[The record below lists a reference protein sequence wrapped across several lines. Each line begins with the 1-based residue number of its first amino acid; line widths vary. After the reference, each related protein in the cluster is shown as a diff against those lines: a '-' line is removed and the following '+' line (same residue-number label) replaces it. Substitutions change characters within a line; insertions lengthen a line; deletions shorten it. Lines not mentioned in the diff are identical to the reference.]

1 MPPTR
6 VSGAGREPIMT
17 RCSLCH
23 DWYAEGS
30 GTHICVPAGVLTLA
44 ATRFASRNGTPRAEG
59 DRSGETTVA
68 YHPGDDAGDSQ
79 GRDDLLDD
87 EPPAPDVLLGTTIGQ
102 YRLDAM
108 IGQGSMGRVYRA
120 HHLGLHRVCA
130 IKVIDP
136 ALVARQPLI
145 RERFWAEARAVAN
158 LLHPNVV
165 TIHNLGSDR
174 GFHFIEMEYVP
185 GGVSLRESIVR
196 DGAFDPIRA
205 STLVRQVVLALQA
218 AHQSGLVHR
227 DVKPANVLL
236 NTNGEAKLADF
247 GLVRRVAELERA
259 GVPVAGTPTYMAPE
273 LFVGVPASHR
283 SDFYAVGVMYFYL
296 LSARLP
302 FASDQISQLVIK
314 HQRDP
319 IPDVRDHDTAIPDVV
334 GAIIKRCLA
343 KRPEERYD
351 SADEL
356 AAHLQSVIYQLRDTD
371 SLIREALDGI
381 DCFAQGGH
389 DHYRIVFRLPQDR
402 LQEVYVDV
410 SQGPSG
416 ERLLSVFSVCAPAE
430 PKNFE
435 FALRLNDRLS
445 YGSLSVRNVHGD
457 PMFVMN
463 RTFARDHVCA
473 LDIRAAM
480 LEIARRSDRVEQ
492 QLTNIDLF

>member
-1 MPPTR
+1 M
-6 VSGAGREPIMT
+6 I
-17 RCSLCH
+17 RCPLC
-23 DWYAEGS
+23 DSYFAEGI
-30 GTHICVPAGVLTLA
+30 GAHVCVPAGSLRMAFSNVSRTSGHA
-44 ATRFASRNGTPRAEG
+44 AASGTEG
-59 DRSGETTVA
+59 DPFGDTVA
-68 YHPGDDAGDSQ
+68 YRPLDDDDSS
-79 GRDDLLDD
+79 GLADFPDDVEAPPPPDLL
-87 EPPAPDVLLGTTIGQ
+87 LGETIGQ
-102 YRLDAM
+102 YRLDALV
-108 IGQGSMGRVYRA
+108 GQGSMGRVYRA
-120 HHLGLHRVCA
+120 HHLGLHRPCA
-130 IKVIDP
+130 IKVMDP

-158 LLHPNVV
+158 LLHPHVV
-165 TIHNLGSDR
+165 TIHNLGSDK

-185 GGVSLRESIVR
+185 GGVSLRESIIR
-196 DGAFDPIRA
+196 DGALDPVRA

-218 AHQSGLVHR
+218 AHGSGLVHR

-236 NTNGEAKLADF
+236 NTRGEAKLADF
-247 GLVRRVAELERA
+247 GLVRRVGELERA

-273 LFVGVPASHR
+273 LFEGVPASHR

-302 FASDQISQLVIK
+302 FASDQIRQLVLK

-319 IPDVRDHDTAIPDVV
+319 IPDVRDHDPTIPVAV
-334 GAIIKRCLA
+334 SAIILKCLA
-343 KRPEERYD
+343 KRPEDRYD

-356 AAHLQSVIYQLRDTD
+356 AAQLQTVIYQIRDTD

-381 DCFAQGGH
+381 DCFLQGGH
-389 DHYRIVFRLPQDR
+389 DHYRIVFRLPNDR

-410 SQGPSG
+410 SQGASG

-430 PKNFE
+430 PMNFE

-445 YGSLSVRNVHGD
+445 YGSLSVRDVNGD

-473 LDIRAAM
+473 ADIRAAM
-480 LEIARRSDRVEQ
+480 LEIARRSDKVEQ
-492 QLTNIDLF
+492 RLTTMDLF